1 LSVFIA
7 AIIEAS
13 WSILPTLETLIVE
26 TVSAAGLADM

>member
-13 WSILPTLETLIVE
+13 WSILQTLETLIVE